1 MTLLA
6 DRRRGASADMS
17 PEPKRRRMLA
27 KVLVIDDEKDIVSLL
42 RYHLEKAGFQCL
54 EGMDGA
60 VALRLVREHHP
71 DLLILDLMLPG
82 MDGLEICRH
91 LRQDAATAR
100 LPILMLTAKAEEVDR
115 VVGLEVGADDYVVKP
130 FSPRELVARV
140 RAILRRA
147 HEPADLSIRRIG
159 ELEIDEPRHSVTVQ
173 GTSVELTAKEF
184 GLLCALIRA
193 NGRVLNREQL
203 LEGVWGYADAAEI
216 ESRTVDVHIRRLRE
230 KLGAEAKRIVTVKGV
245 GYRFDMEG

>member
-1 MTLLA
+1 
-6 DRRRGASADMS
+6 
-17 PEPKRRRMLA
+17 MLA

-82 MDGLEICRH
+82 MDGLEICRQ
-91 LRQDAATAR
+91 LRQDTATAR

-147 HEPADLSIRRIG
+147 HEPADLSLRRLG
-159 ELEIDEPRHSVTVQ
+159 ALEVDEGRHSITVE
-173 GTSVELTAKEF
+173 GMAVELTAKEF

-203 LEGVWGYADAAEI
+203 LEDVWGYADAAEI

-230 KLGAEAKRIVTVKGV
+230 KLGAEARRIVTVKGV
-245 GYRFDMEG
+245 GYRFDTEG

>member
-1 MTLLA
+1 
-6 DRRRGASADMS
+6 
-17 PEPKRRRMLA
+17 MLA

-42 RYHLEKAGFQCL
+42 RYHLEKSGFQCL
-54 EGMDGA
+54 EGMDGST
-60 VALRLVREHHP
+60 ALRLVREHHP

-82 MDGLEICRH
+82 MDGLEICRQ
-91 LRQDAATAR
+91 LRQDASTAR

-147 HEPADLSIRRIG
+147 QEPAELSAKRIG
-159 ELEIDEPRHSVTVQ
+159 DLEVDESRHSLTVQ
-173 GTSVELTAKEF
+173 GAAVELTAKEF
-184 GLLCALIRA
+184 GLLCALMRV

-230 KLGAEAKRIVTVKGV
+230 KLGPEAKRIVTVKGV